1 MHTNIVYLVICG
13 IILVELSY
21 NIISKKVAEYTISDF

>member
-1 MHTNIVYLVICG
+1 MNTNIVFPVICG

>member
-1 MHTNIVYLVICG
+1 MNTNVIFPVIFG
-13 IILVELSY
+13 IMLVELSY